1 MLVVEVFS
9 PPAKITHDV
18 DASTSII
25 AATKHTSGCRMN
37 ALPVATLAAA
47 LMIAATPYSQPVNAG
62 AGLQR
67 CQTQDGTVLY
77 TDKACGALG
86 ADTTPISAALFTRI
100 AREEAQF
107 DAQPGDEFGQ
117 REIAMT
123 AAAGRRSLSGGCA
136 RTPTQLAMDLRGAFA
151 LGDVNRI
158 AESYH
163 WTGLSHQDGKRIL
176 QRLEQFADRR
186 VSDVDYFNAQ
196 IQTVGVDGFG
206 AEAHALASTANTY
219 GGSAGVVQVRFGT
232 GASTSVTDLDVE
244 KYSDC
249 YFVRF

>member
-1 MLVVEVFS
+1 
-9 PPAKITHDV
+9 
-18 DASTSII
+18 
-25 AATKHTSGCRMN
+25 MN

-77 TDKACGALG
+77 TDKACGVLG
-86 ADTTPISAALFTRI
+86 ASATPISAELITRI
-100 AREEAQF
+100 AREEAMSN
-107 DAQPGDEFGQ
+107 AQPSDESGQ
-117 REIAMT
+117 DNLAMT
-123 AAAGRRSLSGGCA
+123 AAAGRRSLAGGCA

-163 WTGLSHQDGKRIL
+163 WTGLSHEDGKRIM
-176 QRLEQFADRR
+176 QRLEQFIDNR

-206 AEAHALASTANTY
+206 ADANALASTASTF
-219 GGSAGVVQVRFGT
+219 GGSAGVMQVRFGT
-232 GASTSVTDLDVE
+232 GASTSVADLDVE
-244 KYSDC
+244 KYSGC
-249 YFVRF
+249 YFVKF